1 MPEPSRPHGDSPAT
15 GSAPEPGR
23 VEPTSGIPNSDRAAP
38 DGAAAPA
45 SLPPQN
51 AGRYEMLAEVARGGM
66 GVIWRATDTALG
78 REVAVKVLQDQFAPD
93 SGTARRFA
101 GEAYIT
107 AQLQHPAIPPVHE
120 YGQLPDG
127 RPFLAMK
134 LIKGRTLDELLRQR
148 PDPAAEHG
156 RFVAV
161 FEQVCQAVAYVHAHQ
176 VIHRD
181 LKPGNVMVGGFGE
194 VQVMDWGLA
203 KVLTPAAA
211 PAPPDTD
218 PGETVGET
226 LIRGSDADGPGA
238 SYTQAGSILGT
249 LAYMPPEQAAGEVGK
264 VDRRSDVFG
273 LGAILTVILTGA
285 PPYAGADAEAVRIMA
300 IRGELAACQARLEGC
315 GAEPELVALCK
326 RCLAFAPADR
336 PGDAGEVAAAVAA
349 LRAAADERARA
360 AELERVRLEGKR
372 AAAEARAAERLRRR
386 RLTAAAAAV
395 LACVVVGGL
404 GGVVLLQ
411 RRANA
416 ALAAERQRA
425 EARFE
430 LARKAIA
437 TFHTRV
443 SQDALLRNA
452 ELKGLRTSLLKQAA
466 GFYADLQGL
475 LAGQTD
481 AESRRLL
488 ADGYFELGELTA
500 KIGETPEALRV
511 HREALAVRRELAAAD
526 PTPAAR
532 LDVAR
537 SLNAVGRLLLETGD
551 RPGSLAARWEQRELA
566 AAVLAESPGDEARD
580 VLAAGHRG
588 LAEALWPDAEAVP
601 TLQEAADLWQALAD
615 SHPGVS
621 RYRRDLGLSLS
632 RLGGMLDIRRDR
644 AAARAALEKAVRIQQ
659 GLADA
664 HPADAGLQ
672 DDLTHTL
679 NRTALLLGEMGKG
692 SEEVGLMERALA
704 VRQGLVRAYPAVSTF
719 QLNLARSHRLLAGS
733 LARAGRTSEAVDH
746 YAHARVAL
754 KKLAADNPAVTEY
767 RFELAWVHN
776 TLGELYA
783 RQGRFAEAFAELDE
797 GLSLRQKL
805 AASEPGKALYADH
818 LGYSY
823 AYRGA
828 AHVRA
833 GHAAEAAADLRQA
846 VGLWEKEK
854 DPNPETRFERAR
866 ALALLAGLGAD
877 AKSGVRPAE
886 AARFAEQAVAALR
899 DATAAGLEQPDELKE
914 PDFDALRRRE
924 DFRQLLK
931 GPEAK
936 TPPRE

>member
-1 MPEPSRPHGDSPAT
+1 
-15 GSAPEPGR
+15 
-23 VEPTSGIPNSDRAAP
+23 
-38 DGAAAPA
+38 
-45 SLPPQN
+45 
-51 AGRYEMLAEVARGGM
+51 MLAEIARGGM

-93 SGTARRFA
+93 SVAARRFA
-101 GEAYIT
+101 AEACIT
-107 AQLQHPAIPPVHE
+107 AQLQHPAIPPVHD
-120 YGQLPDG
+120 YGNLPDE

-134 LIKGRTLDELLRQR
+134 LIKGCTLDELLRQR
-148 PDPAAEHG
+148 PDPAAERG

-161 FEQVCQAVAYVHAHQ
+161 FEQVCQAVAYAHAHQ

-203 KVLTPAAA
+203 KVLTGTAVPASA
-211 PAPPDTD
+211 DTD
-218 PGETVGET
+218 PGRTVAET
-226 LIRGSDADGPGA
+226 LVCGSDADGPGA

-273 LGAILTVILTGA
+273 LGAILAVILTGA
-285 PPYAGADAEAVRIMA
+285 PPYAGADAEAVRVMA
-300 IRGELAACQARLEGC
+300 IRGDLAACLTRLDAC

-336 PGDAGEVAAAVAA
+336 PADAGAVAAAVAA

-360 AELERVRLEGKR
+360 AELERVRLEGER
-372 AAAEARAAERLRRR
+372 AAAETRAAERRRRR

-437 TFHTRV
+437 TFHTGV
-443 SQDALLRNA
+443 SEDALLRNA
-452 ELKGLRTSLLKQAA
+452 ELKGLRTSLLRQAA

-475 LAGQTD
+475 LEGQTD

-511 HREALAVRRELAAAD
+511 HREALAVRRELAAAG

-537 SLNAVGRLLLETGD
+537 SLNAVGELLHKTGD
-551 RPGSLAARWEQRELA
+551 RPGSLAVLREQRELA
-566 AAVLAESPGDEARD
+566 AAVLAESPSDEARD
-580 VLAAGHRG
+580 VLAAGHRA
-588 LAEALWPDAEAVP
+588 LAEVLWPDTEAVP
-601 TLQEAADLWQALAD
+601 TLQEAVALWQALAD

-659 GLADA
+659 ELADA
-664 HPADAGLQ
+664 NPADAGLQ

-679 NRTALLLGEMGKG
+679 NRTALVMGEMGKAP
-692 SEEVGLMERALA
+692 EEIGLMQRALA
-704 VRQGLVRAYPAVSTF
+704 VRQGLVRTYPAVNAF

-733 LARAGRTSEAVDH
+733 LAGAGRTSEAVDH
-746 YAHARVAL
+746 YARAQVIL

-776 TLGELYA
+776 HLGALYA
-783 RQGRFAEAFAELDE
+783 RRGRFVEAFAELDE

-805 AASEPGKALYADH
+805 VASEPGKALYADH

-828 AHVRA
+828 AHGRA
-833 GHAAEAAADLRQA
+833 GQPAEAAADLRRA
-846 VGLWEKEK
+846 VGQWEKEK
-854 DPNPETRFERAR
+854 DPSTETRFERAR
-866 ALALLAGLGAD
+866 ALALLAALGAD
-877 AKSGVRPAE
+877 AKSGVPPAE
-886 AARFAEQAVAALR
+886 ATRFADQAVEALR
-899 DATAAGLEQPDELKE
+899 DAVKAGWEQRDELKE

-924 DFRQLLK
+924 DFKQLLE
-931 GPEAK
+931 GLEAK
-936 TPPRE
+936 TPRKKGSGVD